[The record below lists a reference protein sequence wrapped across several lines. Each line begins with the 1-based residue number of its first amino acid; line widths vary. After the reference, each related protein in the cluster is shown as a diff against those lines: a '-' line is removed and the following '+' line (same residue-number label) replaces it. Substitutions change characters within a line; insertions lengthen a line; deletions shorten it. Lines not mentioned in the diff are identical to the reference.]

1 MQKKIVYHLF
11 FVSLGFISPL
21 HQKWHNFCICND
33 MDIQKINRRHFV
45 ETDMYYRISLGL
57 SSKLLKFEN
66 GIFHIEVTLH
76 KKWSKNYNATA
87 AEIAHC
93 WKVSNPELSKAIG
106 CKVYIIDHKVSFYKE
121 FLIASGIHAGY
132 DALKGVIFRKN
143 YLN

>member
-1 MQKKIVYHLF
+1 MKQ
-11 FVSLGFISPL
+11 
-21 HQKWHNFCICND
+21 C

-57 SSKLLKFEN
+57 SSRLLKYEN
-66 GIFHIEVTLH
+66 GIFHIEVTIN

-93 WKVSNPELSKAIG
+93 WKTSNPELSKAIG
-106 CKVYIIDHKVSFYKE
+106 CKVYIIDLKEKYYKDL
-121 FLIASGIHAGY
+121 LIQAGITQAY
-132 DALKGVIFRKN
+132 DALKGVIFYKN

>member
-1 MQKKIVYHLF
+1 
-11 FVSLGFISPL
+11 
-21 HQKWHNFCICND
+21 

-57 SSKLLKFEN
+57 ASKLLKFEN

-76 KKWSKNYNATA
+76 KKWNKNYNATA

-93 WKVSNPELSKAIG
+93 WKTSNPELSKAIG
-106 CKVYIIDHKVSFYKE
+106 CKVYIIDHKVSYYKE
-121 FLIASGIHAGY
+121 FLIHSGIHAGY
-132 DALKGVIFRKN
+132 DALKGIIFRKN